1 MTHFFSTPRS
11 RSIQIK
17 LAAAVC
23 VAGVHLAVIAA
34 ILAAPVKPNISMPES
49 VEIQFVDIGPELV
62 EAAINPEPAPLAA
75 PPEPVVEPEPPPP
88 EPVIEPEPVEE
99 PTPEPKPEPV
109 IEKPELEAITP
120 EPPKPQPK
128 PKPKPKPKL
137 VVKAAPKPPQT
148 PAAAPSGA
156 ATTQAAPQAP
166 VASRDPNTPRLIG
179 RVDYLGQRPR
189 PEYPRASQRRGE
201 TGRVMVRVLISP
213 QGAVANASVR
223 SSSGYARLDES
234 ALVAARSARFKPYT
248 ENGVAYP
255 ALADIPFDFV
265 L

>member
-1 MTHFFSTPRS
+1 MTRFFSSPRS

-17 LAAAVC
+17 LAAVVC
-23 VAGVHLAVIAA
+23 VAGVHLAVLAA

-62 EAAINPEPAPLAA
+62 EAAVNPEPAPQEI
-75 PPEPVVEPEPPPP
+75 PPEPVAEPEPPKP
-88 EPVIEPEPVEE
+88 EPVIEPEP
-99 PTPEPKPEPV
+99 EPV
-109 IEKPELEAITP
+109 IEPEPEPEPVVEKPEPEAITP
-120 EPPKPQPK
+120 EPPKLKPK
-128 PKPKPKPKL
+128 PKPKPKP
-137 VVKAAPKPPQT
+137 VVKAAPRPPEA

-189 PEYPRASQRRGE
+189 PDYPRVSQRRGE

-213 QGAVANASVR
+213 QGTVANASVR
-223 SSSGYARLDES
+223 SSSGHARLDES
-234 ALVAARSARFKPYT
+234 ALAAARSARFKPYT